1 MCCNPGKRTN
11 RNTVVTPQGRTQG
24 QSMVNGGGTPSTP
37 PPPSQVQVQGRVRVL
52 SETQIQQRAAKMKQ
66 AKRGSVHLDSD
77 DEEGLSTTTSH
88 STTPKLLTQEQIAQR
103 EARLEQAKRGSVH
116 M

>member
-1 MCCNPGKRTN
+1 
-11 RNTVVTPQGRTQG
+11 
-24 QSMVNGGGTPSTP
+24 MVNGGGTPSTP

-88 STTPKLLTQEQIAQR
+88 SNTPKLLTQEQIAQR